1 MSYTNSSKKN
11 KVALIDCN
19 SFYVSC
25 ERLFN
30 PKIISRPVVVLSNND
45 GCVISR
51 STEAKKIGIKMG
63 EPYFKVKDLVKK
75 NNVHI
80 FSSNYA
86 LYGDISRRVMKTL
99 KSFSDKIE
107 IYSIDEAFVDLSHV
121 EDKEIENYGKEIRE
135 RILKWTGIP
144 TSVGIANTKTLS
156 KVANHIAKKNKTG
169 VIYLKE
175 NIDENLKNF
184 HISDIWG
191 VGKQLSKLYIKNGV
205 DTAYKLK
212 NISNTWVKKSTNV
225 LGAKTVMELRGIT
238 CINLETQETKRKSCC
253 VSRSFGKKVE
263 SLEKL
268 QESITTHCLNAAEKI
283 RNDNQ
288 TTRSITIYIRTS
300 PFDKNKKYYSNSK
313 VMSELKTYQVNFINL
328 ALESQAL
335 EFGEF
340 TLKSGRTSPYF
351 FNAGIFNTGA
361 DLAALGSF
369 YAEAIQHANI
379 DFDLLFGPA
388 YKGIPLA
395 AITASSLYKN
405 HQRDMP
411 YAFDRKEA
419 KNHGEG
425 GITVGAPIQG
435 RVMIIDDVITAGTAI
450 RQSLELIESLG
461 AKVCSVTIAL
471 DRQEK
476 GQGESSAIQEL
487 EGLGIHVVPI
497 IQLAHILKY
506 LEANDQTE
514 HLEAVSQYRN
524 RYGID

>member
-1 MSYTNSSKKN
+1 MSYINSSKKN

-30 PKIISRPVVVLSNND
+30 PKINNKPVVVLSNND

-63 EPYFKVKDLVKK
+63 EPYFKVKELVRK

-80 FSSNYA
+80 FSSNYS

-107 IYSIDEAFVDLSHV
+107 IYSIDEAFVDLSHI
-121 EDKEIENYGKEIRE
+121 EEKEVVNYGKEIRE

-144 TSVGIANTKTLS
+144 TSVGISNTKTLS
-156 KVANHIAKKNKTG
+156 KIANHIAKKNKTG

-175 NIDENLKNF
+175 NIDERLKNF

-191 VGKQLSKLYIKNGV
+191 VGKQLSKLYIKNGI
-205 DTAYKLK
+205 DTAFKLK

-288 TTRSITIYIRTS
+288 TARSITIYIRTS
-300 PFDKNKKYYSNSK
+300 PFDKYRKYYSNSITIDLPIAT
-313 VMSELKTYQVNFINL
+313 SNSIELVKLAINGLKKIYKYGYFYQ
-328 ALESQAL
+328 
-335 EFGEF
+335 
-340 TLKSGRTSPYF
+340 K
-351 FNAGIFNTGA
+351 AGIVLSKLREASENEFNL
-361 DLAALGSF
+361 LAPIMENKSQTLMKA
-369 YAEAIQHANI
+369 I
-379 DFDLLFGPA
+379 DFTNAKYGRNAISLA
-388 YKGIPLA
+388 QAGINNSWKMRREHSSK
-395 AITASSLYKN
+395 IDTASFDSLPKIN
-405 HQRDMP
+405 
-411 YAFDRKEA
+411 
-419 KNHGEG
+419 
-425 GITVGAPIQG
+425 V
-435 RVMIIDDVITAGTAI
+435 
-450 RQSLELIESLG
+450 
-461 AKVCSVTIAL
+461 
-471 DRQEK
+471 
-476 GQGESSAIQEL
+476 
-487 EGLGIHVVPI
+487 
-497 IQLAHILKY
+497 
-506 LEANDQTE
+506 
-514 HLEAVSQYRN
+514 
-524 RYGID
+524 

>member
-1 MSYTNSSKKN
+1 M
-11 KVALIDCN
+11 DCN

-30 PKIISRPVVVLSNND
+30 PKINNKPTVVLSNND

-63 EPYFKVKDLVKK
+63 EPYFKVKELVKK

-107 IYSIDEAFVDLSHV
+107 IYSIDEAFVDLSHI
-121 EDKEIENYGKEIRE
+121 EEKEVENYGKQIRE

-144 TSVGIANTKTLS
+144 TSVGISNTKTLS
-156 KVANHIAKKNKTG
+156 KVANHLAKKNKTG

-175 NIDENLKNF
+175 NIDETLKDF
-184 HISDIWG
+184 HITDIWG
-191 VGKQLSKLYIKNGV
+191 VGKQLSKLYIKNGI

-238 CINLETQETKRKSCC
+238 CINLETHELKRKSCC

-268 QESITTHCLNAAEKI
+268 QESITIHCLNAAEKI

-300 PFDKNKKYYSNSK
+300 PFDKNRKYYSNSITLDLPVATSNSLEIVK
-313 VMSELKTYQVNFINL
+313 SAINGLKKIYKYGYFYQ
-328 ALESQAL
+328 
-335 EFGEF
+335 
-340 TLKSGRTSPYF
+340 K
-351 FNAGIFNTGA
+351 AGIILSKLREASENEFNL
-361 DLAALGSF
+361 LAPIMESKSETLMKA
-369 YAEAIQHANI
+369 I
-379 DFDLLFGPA
+379 DFTNAKYGRNA
-388 YKGIPLA
+388 ISIAQAGINNSWKMKREHSSK
-395 AITASSLYKN
+395 IDTASFDSL
-405 HQRDMP
+405 P
-411 YAFDRKEA
+411 
-419 KNHGEG
+419 
-425 GITVGAPIQG
+425 
-435 RVMIIDDVITAGTAI
+435 
-450 RQSLELIESLG
+450 
-461 AKVCSVTIAL
+461 KVSI
-471 DRQEK
+471 
-476 GQGESSAIQEL
+476 
-487 EGLGIHVVPI
+487 
-497 IQLAHILKY
+497 
-506 LEANDQTE
+506 
-514 HLEAVSQYRN
+514 
-524 RYGID
+524 